1 MLDYQGNRI
10 EPTPEFIADAQRYY
24 VENLLRHA
32 SAQEQGRLKKMRE
45 EFERTAKW
53 NPQERAY
60 ANHAWIRALIAAVN
74 PPRASTLG
82 SINSFL
88 RQEYIEQTN
97 PKFRPSPRLL
107 QLLPKA
113 GDRPGQDDNGSGS
126 ADGLGHGAPP
136 VTPPVLMNTTS
147 SGVAYIGE
155 CQANGVPIPPDWGS
169 ASWVSQGP
177 LSVDFLQSTPSV
189 EVFSFTSNSPA
200 GVCLALPRSS
210 GSTVKLLGIIC
221 MSKRESVLLGQSE
234 QRFAVSDT
242 EGCPD
247 SLVAIRWWR

>member
-97 PKFRPSPRLL
+97 PKFRPSPRSFNCC
-107 QLLPKA
+107 QKRA
-113 GDRPGQDDNGSGS
+113 TDRVRTITAVAARTDS
-126 ADGLGHGAPP
+126 
-136 VTPPVLMNTTS
+136 VTV
-147 SGVAYIGE
+147 
-155 CQANGVPIPPDWGS
+155 
-169 ASWVSQGP
+169 
-177 LSVDFLQSTPSV
+177 
-189 EVFSFTSNSPA
+189 
-200 GVCLALPRSS
+200 RH
-210 GSTVKLLGIIC
+210 
-221 MSKRESVLLGQSE
+221 R
-234 QRFAVSDT
+234 
-242 EGCPD
+242 
-247 SLVAIRWWR
+247 